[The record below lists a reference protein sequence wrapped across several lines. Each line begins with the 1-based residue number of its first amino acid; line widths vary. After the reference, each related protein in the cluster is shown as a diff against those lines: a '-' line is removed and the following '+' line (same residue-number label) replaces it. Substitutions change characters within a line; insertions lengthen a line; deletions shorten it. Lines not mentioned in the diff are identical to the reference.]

1 MDKLK
6 TAQIMREALAT
17 DVGFNSWTVSTP
29 HLQIAFEMVAKME
42 REACARLCE
51 KLGEEDD
58 SFYAE
63 FSRSTDCAE
72 AIRKRSDDKTTN
84 D

>member
-29 HLQIAFEMVAKME
+29 HLQIAFEIVARLE
-42 REACARLCE
+42 REACARIADE
-51 KLGEEDD
+51 WSGHYQANEIANE
-58 SFYAE
+58 
-63 FSRSTDCAE
+63 
-72 AIRKRSDDKTTN
+72 IRKRSDDKTTN